1 MIDKYNEVSFRAR
14 INPLKRRDE
23 SDDENPQS
31 NRGRAT
37 NYHHGNNF
45 WTPTGRQ
52 DFLTEFLLQIYTERG
67 IGANQLNSYITRHM
81 RDVKKRHPDKT
92 NKDISSIRGNVIK
105 ELNRGSMPFRNFM
118 NKLRLIRAREVT
130 FTISITDSVGYTT
143 THTKRYFDA
152 TIPVDDPDAESLGSE
167 NEEV

>member
-1 MIDKYNEVSFRAR
+1 MTDKYNEVSFRAR
-14 INPLKRRDE
+14 INPLKRCDE
-23 SDDENPQS
+23 NDDENPQS

-37 NYHHGNNF
+37 NYNHGNNF

-52 DFLTEFLLQIYTERG
+52 DFLTEFLLQIST
-67 IGANQLNSYITRHM
+67 